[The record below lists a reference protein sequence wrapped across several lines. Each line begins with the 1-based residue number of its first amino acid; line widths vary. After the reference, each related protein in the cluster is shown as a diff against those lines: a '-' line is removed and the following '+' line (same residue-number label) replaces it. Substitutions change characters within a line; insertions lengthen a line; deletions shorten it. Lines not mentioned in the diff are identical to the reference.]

1 MEAAFPMEK
10 KDDYFAPRLYHLFM
24 LKVPRSKCEVHR
36 DGYKI
41 NVYMFGEFLLT
52 SAHSKDGYL
61 NQEKPLDKKKDD
73 I

>member
-1 MEAAFPMEK
+1 
-10 KDDYFAPRLYHLFM
+10 M
-24 LKVPRSKCEVHR
+24 LRVPRSKCEVHR